1 MTTPTPQAADLAI
14 ASGLPDDHSLKGLPG
29 LTFHVTNSLR
39 DATPSI
45 VTVGDLKGWTDA
57 ALVQLP
63 GFRAARLEKVK
74 AALIAASNGATS

>member
-1 MTTPTPQAADLAI
+1 MNNPEPEAADLAI
-14 ASGLPDDHSLKGLPG
+14 ASGLPKDHPLKSLPG
-29 LTFHVTNSLR
+29 LTFHVTNPLK
-39 DATPSI
+39 DAAPPI
-45 VTVGDLKGWTDA
+45 ITVGDLEGWTDA